1 MIIRKIFMILFAC
14 ISYCSFGACVYC
26 ICYETMDIF
35 GPERA
40 KYFLDLTPYFI
51 MIFAGISVVFLAIS
65 VILYKSIKRKN
76 KA

>member
-1 MIIRKIFMILFAC
+1 MLRKIFMILFAS
-14 ISYCSFGACVYC
+14 ISYFSLGACVYC

-40 KYFLDLTPYFI
+40 KYFFDLTPYFI
-51 MIFAGISVVFLAIS
+51 MIFAGISVVFLLLSI
-65 VILYKSIKRKN
+65 ILYKTK